1 MPALPTMGGGGGG
14 GAPDGSRGQYARA
27 FEEKTRKL
35 AQAAQASTDKA
46 HSLEATVA
54 SLTDRL
60 LESESSVKMLR
71 TQLRRMQQQQA
82 DDPAKARSAKNLH
95 AGLPSS
101 KPNARMAGASAASA
115 PPLRLP
121 KLGGGEAGGAG
132 PPTRLG
138 KGARDEA
145 QREEDRQLRA
155 LHRVREEGFVT
166 AFPDYGGKTRSGLRG
181 IGQTRLEESRQ
192 ERERKRKEER
202 REKHLRAL
210 SEHGLS
216 PSKRHER
223 VLAEEAAA
231 VAIGVGRGEHG

>member
-1 MPALPTMGGGGGG
+1 MPALPPMSG
-14 GAPDGSRGQYARA
+14 GAKDGLGRGHYARA

-35 AQAAQASTDKA
+35 AQAAQAQTEKA
-46 HSLEATVA
+46 LSLEATVA

-60 LESESSVKMLR
+60 LESEASVRMLR
-71 TQLRRMQQQQA
+71 TQLRRLQQNA
-82 DDPAKARSAKNLH
+82 ADPAKLRAAKNLH
-95 AGLPSS
+95 AGLPAS
-101 KPNARMAGASAASA
+101 KPGARVHGASSASSA

-121 KLGGGEAGGAG
+121 KLGPEGGGHGGAG
-132 PPTRLG
+132 GPPPRLS

-145 QREEDRQLRA
+145 QREEERQLRA
-155 LHRVREEGFVT
+155 LHKVREEGFVT

-181 IGQTRLEESRQ
+181 IGQTRIEENRQ
-192 ERERKRKEER
+192 ERERRRKEEK

-210 SEHGLS
+210 HEHGLS

-231 VAIGVGRGEHG
+231 IGRGD